1 MKQWEEV
8 FKQRLQ
14 QEPLGDDP
22 AHDFLHFLRVVK
34 TAKMLCRKEKGN
46 LNIVLPAAWFHDLV
60 NVPKNSP
67 LRSKASQMSAEK
79 ALEFLESVNYPRKYF
94 DEIKHAIEAHSFSA
108 NIQPTTLEAK
118 IVQDADRL
126 DGLGAIGIARGFA
139 TAGILKRPFYEIK
152 DPFCKKRQPDDM
164 KFTID
169 HFYQKLF
176 QTAYTLKTKSG
187 KAEGRKRTQ
196 LMKIYLKQLGLEI
209 K

>member
-1 MKQWEEV
+1 MKKWEEI
-8 FKQRLQ
+8 FKQRLL

-22 AHDFLHFLRVVK
+22 AHDYLHFLRVVK
-34 TAKMLCRKEKGN
+34 TAKFLCRQERC
-46 LNIVLPAAWFHDLV
+46 NINVVLPAAWFHDLV

-67 LRSKASQMSAEK
+67 LRNKASQMSAEK
-79 ALEFLESVNYPRKYF
+79 ALEFLKSVNYPEKYF
-94 DEIKHAIEAHSFSA
+94 DDIRHAIEAHSFSA
-108 NIQPTTLEAK
+108 NITATTLEAK

-139 TAGILKRPFYEIK
+139 TAGILKRPFYEIV
-152 DPFCKKRQPDDM
+152 DPFCKRRKPDDM
-164 KFTID
+164 KYTVD

-196 LMKIYLKQLGLEI
+196 LMKIYLKQLGYEI

>member
-1 MKQWEEV
+1 MKQWEEI
-8 FKQRLQ
+8 FKHRLQ

-67 LRSKASQMSAEK
+67 LRSKASQLSAEK

-164 KFTID
+164 KYTID